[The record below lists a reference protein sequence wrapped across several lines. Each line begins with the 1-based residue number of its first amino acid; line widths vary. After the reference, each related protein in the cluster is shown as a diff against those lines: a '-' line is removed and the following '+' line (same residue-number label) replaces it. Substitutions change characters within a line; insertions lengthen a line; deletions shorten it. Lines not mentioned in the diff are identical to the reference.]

1 MKSDLTVNIAQ
12 ALEFAEWLESK
23 FVRCGKHKWS
33 LGAGDGLKRY
43 TTQEAFE
50 MYLTNII
57 SKALYKDLGI
67 IKPDNCESGGFV
79 PTGKSKEMDF
89 VFTEESLQKHKNN
102 LEF

>member
-50 MYLTNII
+50 IYLANII
-57 SKALYKDLGI
+57 SKALYKELGVHSI
-67 IKPDNCESGGFV
+67 TGESAGFV
-79 PTGKSKEMDF
+79 LTGKSKEMDF

-102 LEF
+102 LGF